1 MGSLERLRSRRRNE
15 ILDELSL
22 LSAGKEFPPPEPVEN
37 EVVGLLHH
45 SDADIREAAIVT
57 ACTHWMLD
65 SAVPA
70 LLRMVEG
77 GENDQVVLE
86 SAARAAGS
94 VGRQR
99 PRVRPRVVPL
109 LAKLALDEN
118 RDPGLRGVAYIAARW
133 AEGLLTAP
141 QYAEATEDIEELDV
155 EWDWLRRHAG
165 GTGGEQTS

>member
-22 LSAGKEFPPPEPVEN
+22 LSADKDFPPPEIVEN

-45 SDADIREAAIVT
+45 SDADIREAAIIT

-86 SAARAAGS
+86 SAARAAGGI
-94 VGRQR
+94 GRQKSS
-99 PRVRPRVVPL
+99 VRPRVISL

-133 AEGLLTAP
+133 AEGLLTAS
-141 QYAEATEDIEELDV
+141 QYAGAPEDIEELDV
-155 EWDWLRRHAG
+155 EWDWLRRNAG
-165 GTGGEQTS
+165 GTAGD